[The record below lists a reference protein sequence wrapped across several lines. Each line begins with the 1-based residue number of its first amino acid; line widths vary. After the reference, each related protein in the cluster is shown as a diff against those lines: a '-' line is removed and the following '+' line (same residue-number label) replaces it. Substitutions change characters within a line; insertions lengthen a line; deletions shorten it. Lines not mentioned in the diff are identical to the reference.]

1 MIFVLCWLDSLLLHV
16 VDLLK
21 DIDWRCRRILW
32 GSWVQCVRRFSK
44 ARAVFELAEIVSEVV
59 LLLSFRLKDGGS
71 FSDDALVTI
80 LVDSVFELVLILR
93 VNLLVY
99 FSHFIFLHLLL
110 VLILLRFKLV
120 ILIRSEIIGL
130 GALRFL
136 LLRLFGNEN
145 VCGAGGWDL
154 YFRSIIFAVLLIR
167 NGNVLVVRR
176 LVLLVLLY

>member
-1 MIFVLCWLDSLLLHV
+1 M
-16 VDLLK
+16 
-21 DIDWRCRRILW
+21 
-32 GSWVQCVRRFSK
+32 
-44 ARAVFELAEIVSEVV
+44 FELAEIVSEVV

-80 LVDSVFELVLILR
+80 LVNSVFELVLILR

-136 LLRLFGNEN
+136 LLLLRLFGNEN

-154 YFRSIIFAVLLIR
+154 CFSSIIFAVLLIR